1 MQEGD
6 VLDVDIETVGELV
19 AQSEIDFRTLKQ
31 NIRSVLE
38 TYSQASVGDVLKQ
51 HPAVQGLGSV
61 VGLVALGSKY
71 GYKSETLETVSWTG
85 PGSNGDADTQRRSAK
100 IPKIFFLRERIDEL
114 A

>member
-1 MQEGD
+1 
-6 VLDVDIETVGELV
+6 
-19 AQSEIDFRTLKQ
+19 
-31 NIRSVLE
+31 VLE

-71 GYKSETLETVSWTG
+71 GYKSETVETVSWTG
-85 PGSNGDADTQRRSAK
+85 NDTQRRSAR